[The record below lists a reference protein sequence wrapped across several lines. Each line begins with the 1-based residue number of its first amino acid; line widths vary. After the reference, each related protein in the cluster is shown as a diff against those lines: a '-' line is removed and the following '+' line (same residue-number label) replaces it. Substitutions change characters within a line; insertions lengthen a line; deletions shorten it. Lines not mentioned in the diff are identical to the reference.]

1 MWKNGSANEIFT
13 YPITFTSQLAPVGS
27 VDAGIININSVTLSS
42 CKLFS
47 YNPGTSSLRFN
58 LVIMGY

>member
-1 MWKNGSANEIFT
+1 MWKNGSAKEIFT

-27 VDAGIININSVTLSS
+27 VDYGVPNIKDITLSS
-42 CKLFS
+42 CKLISF
-47 YNPGTSSLRFN
+47 NPGTSSLRFN